1 MNSLKIK
8 ILGIT
13 ILITIAAVG
22 LATWH
27 NMQTQSLMVQK
38 MVSQNS
44 QILARTIHNSITTS
58 MQTGRNHEV
67 ASTLK
72 NIAQEAAI
80 ISPRIF
86 DESGQILI
94 SSKPEEIGQI
104 VPATELMTFR
114 NHPEDFAL
122 TREGNSLF
130 ISTLPIK
137 NTPDCHSCHNP
148 QQDLLGVFSVRL
160 SLDALLD
167 LQKKGKEA
175 NLFSSI
181 SLLLIMIIS
190 LVVFILYYVDTPIRK
205 LVVAMTELEQGNF
218 SSASTRISSSKEMA
232 LLANKF
238 NRMVERL
245 RHLLDSTVHLERE
258 RAADL
263 EKMRHQDTINSMNM
277 TLEDRL
283 GEIELLNSSLE
294 DRVNE
299 VEEANYRISDLAAE
313 LEDRNTTLAKAVNR
327 LSTLYEMGLVINST
341 MELKNLF
348 NLLLHK
354 ALESLNADVGYILL
368 YDKNNNILKI
378 GDVLGVPGS
387 FYNPDMDIPLTTGGV
402 SHWVIEN
409 REPLLIKSID
419 EAREFARMSK
429 LGFARDSVICAP
441 LLTQDEVIGTIT
453 IANRQDGGRFYEE
466 DLEILSTIAAQA
478 SVAIKNARLYEE
490 QQGTYLST
498 VQALVSAIE
507 ASDPYTRGHSER
519 VTRYSMAL
527 AHKLNLNENTFKD
540 LEQAA
545 ILHDIG
551 KIGIDDSLLHKID
564 ALSLD
569 DIDRLRQHPLI
580 GMRIL
585 EPIHFMARVRE
596 IIGQHHERF
605 DGTGYPLGIS
615 GDKLL
620 LESRILSVAD
630 SYDAMTSDRP
640 YRNAMPKEI
649 ALREIEVH
657 AGSQFDPEVT
667 KAFVELI
674 KSGHI

>member
-8 ILGIT
+8 ILSIT
-13 ILITIAAVG
+13 ILITITAVG
-22 LATWH
+22 VATWH
-27 NMQTQSLMVQK
+27 NMQTQNK
-38 MVSQNS
+38 MVTQMVTQNS
-44 QILARTIHNSITTS
+44 QVLARTIHNSITTS

-67 ASTLK
+67 INTLK
-72 NIAQEAAI
+72 SIAQESAI

-86 DESGQILI
+86 DESGRILI
-94 SSKPEEIGQI
+94 SSNKEEIGQI
-104 VPATELMTFR
+104 VPAVELMTFR
-114 NHPEDFAL
+114 NNPDDFAL
-122 TREGNSLF
+122 TSENGTLF
-130 ISTLPIK
+130 TSTLPIK
-137 NTPDCHSCHNP
+137 NSPDCHACHNP
-148 QQDLLGVFSVRL
+148 QKALLGVFSVRL
-160 SLDALLD
+160 SLDALLN
-167 LQKKGKEA
+167 LQQKGKEA

-190 LVVFILYYVDTPIRK
+190 LVGFILYYVDTPIRK
-205 LVVAMTELEQGNF
+205 LVFAMTELEQGNF
-218 SSASTRISSSKEMA
+218 SSASTKIDSSKEMS

-245 RHLLDSTVHLERE
+245 QHLLDSTVHLERE
-258 RAADL
+258 RAADQ
-263 EKMRHQDTINSMNM
+263 EKMRHQDAIDSMNM

-283 GEIELLNSSLE
+283 SEIEQLNSSLE
-294 DRVNE
+294 ERVSE
-299 VEEANYRISDLAAE
+299 VEEANFRISDLAAD

-348 NLLLHK
+348 TLLLHK
-354 ALESLNADVGYILL
+354 ALESLHAEIGYILL
-368 YDKNNNILKI
+368 YDKNNNSLKI

-387 FYNPDMDIPLTTGGV
+387 FYDPEIDIPLVQGGV

-409 REPLLIKSID
+409 REPLLIKKID

-441 LLTQDEVIGTIT
+441 LSTQDEIIGTIT
-453 IANRQDGGRFYEE
+453 IANRQDGSRFYED

-490 QQGTYLST
+490 QQVTYLST

-527 AHKLNLNENTFKD
+527 AHKLNLNESTFKD

-551 KIGIDDSLLHKID
+551 KIGIDDSLLHKVD
-564 ALSLD
+564 ALSMD
-569 DIDRLRQHPLI
+569 DVDRLRQHPLI

-585 EPIHFMARVRE
+585 EPIHFMGRIRE

-605 DGTGYPLGIS
+605 DGSGYPLGIS

-640 YRNAMPKEI
+640 YRNAMPKAI
-649 ALREIEVH
+649 AISEIEVH
-657 AGSQFDPEVT
+657 SGTQFDPEVT
-667 KAFVELI
+667 KAFVELAR
-674 KSGHI
+674 SGQI